1 MINGISVPIDN
12 DIDFTIPQKELDKID
27 KNYERIN
34 TFDQIEFSS
43 NMQFFIESKYRD
55 FKEKYNEMENKLKLI
70 EMEKENMTLKL
81 IEAFDKMTD
90 NNDISLVDKVL
101 FTHIQHNIDDKV
113 KEIQIA
119 YEYSIKSM
127 KDKMIDME
135 KLLEE
140 KNKISSFIMKELN
153 ISFDIKPRK
162 KPIIRIDEMRS
173 SFQLLS
179 SQKKIKDI
187 KNTLNEFESFYLEL
201 ISLTEK
207 DNKTSSPILRNKVPE
222 NNIIS
227 NQSLNINPVID
238 ESKLKEK
245 TKFENEKK
253 YILKSLDENS
263 EKVDKNHLNR
273 LLYWKMRIMT

>member
-1 MINGISVPIDN
+1 
-12 DIDFTIPQKELDKID
+12 
-27 KNYERIN
+27 
-34 TFDQIEFSS
+34 
-43 NMQFFIESKYRD
+43 
-55 FKEKYNEMENKLKLI
+55 
-70 EMEKENMTLKL
+70 
-81 IEAFDKMTD
+81 
-90 NNDISLVDKVL
+90 
-101 FTHIQHNIDDKV
+101 
-113 KEIQIA
+113 
-119 YEYSIKSM
+119 M

-201 ISLTEK
+201 ISLKEK